1 MSRFLPLNS
10 APRRAL
16 AAVVLL
22 SLTGAALAQSA
33 SDLRTQFSDAMRSVE
48 KSGWQQNPP
57 AVGSLPT
64 GQGQLPASAMTDPQQ
79 LSQKIRNPVGSDKT
93 ELLIFVSLEMPP
105 AVIKTLAQQAHD
117 LGGTL
122 VLRGMKDGSVRD
134 TKLAV
139 IDIGAQNAP
148 WVIQPALFQAFSV
161 KAVPTFVLANSQSG
175 QVADDGCAPQSSFVS
190 VSGVQS
196 IESALRTMARRGNDQ
211 SSRMAKEKMQAIG
224 LRP

>member
-1 MSRFLPLNS
+1 MSRFSRPEL
-10 APRRAL
+10 AGRWL
-16 AAVVLL
+16 AAAFIAFG
-22 SLTGAALAQSA
+22 GAAEAQTVP
-33 SDLRTQFSDAMRSVE
+33 DLRSQFADTMRQVE
-48 KSGWQQNPP
+48 KSPWQQNGP
-57 AVGSLPT
+57 AAGKLPS

-79 LSQKIRNPVGSDKT
+79 LSQKIRTPVNTNKT

-105 AVIKTLAQQAHD
+105 SVIKTLAQQAHD

-122 VLRGMKDGSVRD
+122 VLRGMKAGSVRE

-175 QVADDGCAPQSSFVS
+175 QVADDGCAPEATFVS

-196 IESALRTMARRGNDQ
+196 IESALRTMARRGNAQ
-211 SSRMAKEKMQAIG
+211 SSRMAQEKMQSLG